1 MRSVLAVLIL
11 ACTVQANNHYQS
23 RKSKTP
29 WWRHKPPCI
38 PVTKRIIETD
48 KAPIFNLPF
57 SQAVLAGN
65 TLYLSGQ
72 LGIDPVTLKLV
83 PGGIIPETEQI
94 FKNVGAV
101 LEAAGGSMK
110 DVVKVTAFLTDLTE
124 YSSFNAVY
132 MKFFPKKF
140 PARSSCQVVAISQGA
155 QLEIDVIAVID
166 KC

>member
-1 MRSVLAVLIL
+1 MLIIFFRRL
-11 ACTVQANNHYQS
+11 CSISNINSNNASYCNS
-23 RKSKTP
+23 IGFAADPFSDTTRNPGFEEIP
-29 WWRHKPPCI
+29 WWRPTPPCL
-38 PVTKRIIETD
+38 PVTKKIIETD

-57 SQAVLAGN
+57 SQAVLTGN

-83 PGGIIPETEQI
+83 PGGLVPETEQI
-94 FKNVGAV
+94 FKNVDAV
-101 LEAAGGSMK
+101 IEAAGGSMK
-110 DVVKVTAFLTDLTE
+110 DV
-124 YSSFNAVY
+124 
-132 MKFFPKKF
+132 FPEKF

>member
-1 MRSVLAVLIL
+1 MHTII
-11 ACTVQANNHYQS
+11 T
-23 RKSKTP
+23 RKEKT
-29 WWRHKPPCI
+29 
-38 PVTKRIIETD
+38 
-48 KAPIFNLPF
+48 

-83 PGGIIPETEQI
+83 SGGIVPETEQI

-101 LEAAGGSMK
+101 IEAAGGSMK

-124 YSSFNAVY
+124 YSSFNTVY
-132 MKFFPKKF
+132 MKFFPEKF